1 MMPGVSSWFLCFGS
15 ADSMWW
21 HRWLRPGFQHCWA
34 FGFSPAGDGGP
45 GRWLVFDPCFDRLCV
60 RLAGDAEVNG
70 WFAAAVLGRVT
81 VLEMPVLEQFLAR
94 PRWVVTCAGALAA
107 LVGMRRTPLT
117 PWGLACIARSLG
129 AREVSVNG
137 EDIQAEGAGCGG
149 GAGAE

>member
-1 MMPGVSSWFLCFGS
+1 MPGVPVWFLCFGPAS
-15 ADSMWW
+15 SMWW

-60 RLAGDAEVNG
+60 RLAGEAEVEG
-70 WFAAAVLGRVT
+70 WFMAPGVT
-81 VLEMPVLEQFLAR
+81 VLEMAPVAEFLAR

-117 PWGLACIARSLG
+117 PWGLACMARGLG
-129 AREVSVNG
+129 AREVIVNG
-137 EDIQAEGAGCGG
+137 QDVQAEGAGGR
-149 GAGAE
+149 